1 MKIVAVTA
9 CPSGVAHTYMAAEA
23 LKKAG
28 EKLGVEIKVETQGG
42 IGIENV
48 ITEADLTNTDYVVLT
63 KEVAIKNEE
72 RFKGKK
78 IVRVKIADAVKK
90 AEDIVK
96 KLIEHYNSNNS
107 FAFTQL
113 KYKKAAFNRAVFL
126 LF

>member
-72 RFKGKK
+72 RFKGKN
-78 IVRVKIADAVKK
+78 IVR
-90 AEDIVK
+90 
-96 KLIEHYNSNNS
+96 KLIEHYNSNN
-107 FAFTQL
+107 
-113 KYKKAAFNRAVFL
+113 
-126 LF
+126 

>member
-1 MKIVAVTA
+1 MKVVGITS

-78 IVRVKIADAVKK
+78 IVRVNIADAVKK

-96 KLIEHYNSNNS
+96 KLIEHYNSNN
-107 FAFTQL
+107 
-113 KYKKAAFNRAVFL
+113 
-126 LF
+126 

>member
-1 MKIVAVTA
+1 MIRGNYNENSCCYSLPVR
-9 CPSGVAHTYMAAEA
+9 SGSYIYGWQA

-48 ITEADLTNTDYVVLT
+48 ITEADLANTDYVVLT

-96 KLIEHYNSNNS
+96 KLIEHYNSNN
-107 FAFTQL
+107 
-113 KYKKAAFNRAVFL
+113 
-126 LF
+126 